1 MELKEQAAK
10 IKELLQLDDYEKMP
24 NKLLEL
30 LLEGG
35 EKVEEL
41 KALIDGEILRSLYQ
55 FYLAKRDKKHGQDF
69 TLPSLA
75 DMVAALGLKE
85 NTKVVYDMCAGSGAL
100 TLACFRANKNL
111 QFICDEFDKDVIPFL
126 LFNLYAS
133 GINAIVRQGNVLTG
147 EYERFFIVN
156 ADGVREEEEV
166 ELPKMDVAVSN
177 PPYNVRNDEGLA
189 NFQFVK
195 KALEK
200 VSRAVFLLPN
210 GVTTSSQE
218 QKYRT
223 ELLPFYEAHI
233 TIPGGVFESTNIS
246 IATLLFDKSHTMKEK
261 VRYLDARMDYFVDG
275 VREQRGEGGI
285 HYHRVYKKVMKVL
298 PPERITD
305 MLTKGDM
312 VDKSQL
318 QENWHY
324 LPQYVPKEEVHR
336 PYNDIIDDL
345 NYWARKKGSI
355 KLTINEKVMRD
366 MNMELCTED
375 NEFSWDEHNEM
386 FRKNGYKELE
396 HHRYITPTKSAV
408 IKFECKT
415 NEGVPILMVD
425 FLRFWAYHLQ
435 AINEEENRYLIEMRD
450 ALIPDLIDGKLE
462 M

>member
-1 MELKEQAAK
+1 MELKEQAEK
-10 IKELLQLDDYEKMP
+10 IKELLQLNDFQKLP
-24 NKLLEL
+24 GRLLNILLENGD
-30 LLEGG
+30 EA
-35 EKVEEL
+35 KEL
-41 KALIDGEILRSLYQ
+41 KELINEETLRSLYQ
-55 FYLAKRDKKHGQDF
+55 FYLAKRDKNHGQDF
-69 TLPSLA
+69 TSPSLA
-75 DMVAALGLKE
+75 DIVAALGLKE

-100 TLACFRANKNL
+100 TMACFRANKNL
-111 QFICDEFDKDVIPFL
+111 QFVCDELDKDVIPFL
-126 LFNLYAS
+126 LFNLYAV
-133 GINAIVRQGNVLTG
+133 GIHAIVRQGNVLTG
-147 EYERFFIVN
+147 EYERYFTVN
-156 ADGVREEEEV
+156 ADGVKEEEV

-200 VSRAVFLLPN
+200 APRAVFLLPN
-210 GVTTSSQE
+210 GVITSSQE

-223 ELLPFYEAHI
+223 ELLPFYETHI
-233 TIPGGVFESTNIS
+233 TIPGGVFESTSIS
-246 IATLLFDKSHTMKEK
+246 IATLVFDKSHTMKDK
-261 VRYLDARMDYFVDG
+261 VRYLDARLDYFVDG

-318 QENWHY
+318 QENWKY
-324 LPQYVPKEEVHR
+324 LPEFVPRESVHR

-345 NYWARKKGSI
+345 NYWARKKASI

-366 MNMELCTED
+366 MNMELCAED
-375 NEFSWDEHNEM
+375 NEFPWEKHNEM

-396 HHRYITPTKSAV
+396 SHRYFTPTKSAV

-425 FLRFWAYHLQ
+425 FLRYWAYHLQ
-435 AINEEENRYLIEMRD
+435 AINEEENRYLREMRD
-450 ALIPDLIDGKLE
+450 ALLDDLLTGKME
-462 M
+462 V